1 LTVGEYIHILIKVTT
16 TVHIPG
22 DLLKRVDRRAGELG
36 ISRNRYI
43 IGALEKATEEEA
55 SWSPPFLETLA
66 EAAAD
71 RESHAAIDELMHVIS
86 SSRSRKRSP
95 RL

>member
-1 LTVGEYIHILIKVTT
+1 MTT
-16 TVHIPG
+16 IVHIPAS
-22 DLLKRVDRRAGELG
+22 LLRRVDRRAGELG

-55 SWSPPFLETLA
+55 SWSPPFLEILA
-66 EAAAD
+66 EAAGD
-71 RESHAAIDELMHVIS
+71 RNSHAAIDELMQAVS
-86 SSRSRKRSP
+86 SGRSRKRPP

>member
-1 LTVGEYIHILIKVTT
+1 MTT
-16 TVHIPG
+16 IVHIPAS
-22 DLLKRVDRRAGELG
+22 LLRRVDRRAGELG

-43 IGALEKATEEEA
+43 IRVLEKATEEET
-55 SWSPPFLETLA
+55 SWSTPLLETFA

-71 RESHAAIDELMHVIS
+71 RNSRAAIDELMQAVS
-86 SSRSRKRSP
+86 SSRSRKRPP